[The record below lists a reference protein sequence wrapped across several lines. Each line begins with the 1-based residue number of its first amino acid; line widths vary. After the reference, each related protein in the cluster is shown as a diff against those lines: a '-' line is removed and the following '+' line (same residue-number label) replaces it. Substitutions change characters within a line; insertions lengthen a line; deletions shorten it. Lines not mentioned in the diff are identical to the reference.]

1 MLWGMTQ
8 TVEWLFDARSE
19 AWVRDYWDLMTS
31 AGLSSLALHTSPSN
45 RPHLT
50 AVVCRSLR
58 DDAVTRLGTAIREA
72 QPRLTGLETRV
83 DGLVLLGGRRRRA
96 LALHVVPDL
105 GLLGAQAWLRAH
117 LVESE
122 PGELTEPGRWTPH
135 VSLAR
140 RVADH
145 QLGPGVAALGEL
157 ARRPLRLSRLRV
169 FDDERGVLWES

>member
-8 TVEWLFDARSE
+8 TVEWLFDARGE
-19 AWVRDYWDLMTS
+19 AWVRDYWDVMTS
-31 AGLSSLALHTSPSN
+31 AGLASLALHTSPSN

-50 AVVCRSLR
+50 AVVCGALH
-58 DDAVTRLGTAIREA
+58 DDAVERLETAIRRAE
-72 QPRLTGLETRV
+72 PRLAGLETRV

-96 LALHVVPDL
+96 LALHVVPDV
-105 GLLGAQAWLRAH
+105 GLLTAQAWLREH
-117 LVESE
+117 LVRND

-140 RVADH
+140 RVADD

-157 ARRPLRLSRLRV
+157 ARRPLRLTRLRV
-169 FDDERGVLWES
+169 FDDARGVLWES